1 MAKFHKGH
9 YTIINAEKYSGSGT
23 PVFRSSWEQTFMS
36 FCDNN
41 PNVMAW
47 ASEPVRVTYQHP
59 LTGKLT
65 TYVPDFIVVY
75 RDSNGKKNAELIEIK
90 PANQSNPKF
99 ARGRAQQ
106 AQVAINYA
114 KWEAATQWAKKR
126 GMKFRVLNEG
136 DIYANTKKPKAVK
149 KPKKPIK
156 PR

>member
-1 MAKFHKGH
+1 MAKFHQGK
-9 YTIINAEKYSGSGT
+9 YTVINEEKYSGNGT
-23 PVFRSSWEQTFMS
+23 PVFRSSWEQTFMQ

-47 ASEPVRVTYQHP
+47 ASEPVRITYKNP

-75 RDSNGKKNAELIEIK
+75 RDAKGKKNAELIEIK
-90 PANQSNPKF
+90 PSNQSNPKF
-99 ARGRAQQ
+99 AKGRAQQ

-114 KWEAATQWAKKR
+114 KWDAATHWAKKR
-126 GMKFRVLNEG
+126 GMRFRVLNEG